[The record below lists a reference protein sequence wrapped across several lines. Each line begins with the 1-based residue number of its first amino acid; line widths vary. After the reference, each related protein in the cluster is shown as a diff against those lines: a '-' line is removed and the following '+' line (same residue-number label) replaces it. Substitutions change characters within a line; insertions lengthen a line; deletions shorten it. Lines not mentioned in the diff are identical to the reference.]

1 MLAYRRRC
9 EMSTL
14 FEELQ
19 SYLAVRR
26 SLGYNLG
33 TSERVLRQFV
43 NFAGK
48 EGIEHISTDLF
59 LRWQRTFGHANQQTW
74 SMRLGMVRLFAQ
86 WLHGIDRKHEIPP
99 KDLISGHN
107 RRTQPYIYSKK
118 EICRI
123 VEAAAKLPSTNGLRA
138 LTFST
143 LFGLIA
149 VTGLRVSEALS
160 LDDDDVDVRTGVLT
174 VRSGKGGK
182 ARLVPLSRSTRA
194 HIAAYVRKRDRLL
207 ESTPQPFFVSDRG
220 ERLTDCA
227 TRYNFASVCQT
238 LGLRSTE
245 KFHRHGHGPRIHD
258 FRHTFAVRTLVEWY
272 RAGNDPSREMIKLTT
287 YLGHADP
294 KDTYWYI
301 QAVPEL
307 LELASRRAEAS
318 IAREEQ

>member
-1 MLAYRRRC
+1 
-9 EMSTL
+9 MSTL

-19 SYLAVRR
+19 GYLAVRR
-26 SLGYNLG
+26 SLGYGLS

-43 NFAGK
+43 SFAGR
-48 EGIEHISTDLF
+48 EGIEHTSTDLF
-59 LRWQRTFGHANQQTW
+59 LRWQRTFGHANRQTW
-74 SMRLGMVRLFAQ
+74 SRRLGMVRLFAQ
-86 WLHGIDRKHEIPP
+86 WLHGVDELHEIPP
-99 KDLISGHN
+99 KDLFPSQY
-107 RRTQPYIYSKK
+107 RRPQPYIYSKK

-123 VEAAAKLPSTNGLRA
+123 VEAAAELPSTNGIRA

-149 VTGLRVSEALS
+149 VTGLRVSEAIA
-160 LDDDDVDVRTGVLT
+160 LDDADADMGTGVLI
-174 VRSGKGGK
+174 VRRGKGGK
-182 ARLVPLSRSTRA
+182 TRLLPLSESTTA
-194 HIAAYVRKRDRLL
+194 QLAAYARKRDRLFG
-207 ESTPQPFFVSDRG
+207 TPSQPFFVSDRG
-220 ERLTDCA
+220 DRLTDCS
-227 TRYNFASVCQT
+227 TQYNFASVCQT
-238 LGLRSTE
+238 IGLRSVE
-245 KFHRHGHGPRIHD
+245 NFHRHGHGPRIHD
-258 FRHTFAVRTLVEWY
+258 LRHTFAVRTLVEWY